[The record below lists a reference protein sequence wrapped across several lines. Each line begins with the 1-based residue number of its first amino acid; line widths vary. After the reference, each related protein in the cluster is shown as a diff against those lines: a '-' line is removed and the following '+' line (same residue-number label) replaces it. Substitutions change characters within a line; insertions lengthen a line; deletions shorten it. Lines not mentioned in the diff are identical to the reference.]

1 MSKTNTPYLPTK
13 GYTADIIALIDAT
26 HEAHVT
32 PILWG
37 DAGVGKTAMIEELAK
52 REGFAGL
59 TKIMLNTMDRTDV
72 LGLPRGEVVTVDGK
86 DGAPRS
92 VTVTVYADPAWIV
105 EANASEGKHYV
116 FLDEFSLADPEM
128 QGACLTMLQS
138 RHMPSGTPIN
148 DNVFFIAA
156 ANPADIITNGYELSP
171 PLANRLMHLDYTPPV
186 AEWFEGMVDAWGQE
200 VSADEQA
207 FRTML
212 VSFLQ
217 RNPDKVQQEGG
228 DRSGAWASRR
238 SWDNAARIVHRVP
251 GMDMRVRAL
260 TGLVGR
266 DLAEQ
271 FATFAAGFV
280 LPKPEEIV
288 ADPSCVDWKDGTMGY
303 AALVSLTAWL
313 DEADKVDPVAAVF
326 NFAVKNGPKDVPTVR
341 VKPFLEKA
349 VKLRKGKMPALDMT
363 KDGFKAFTDLVF
375 K

>member
-1 MSKTNTPYLPTK
+1 MSKANTPYLPTK
-13 GYTADIIALIDAT
+13 GYTSDIIALIDAA

-52 REGFAGL
+52 RDGFAGL
-59 TKIMLNTMDRTDV
+59 TKVMLNTMDRTDV
-72 LGLPRGEVVTVDGK
+72 LGLPRGEVITIEGK
-86 DGAPRS
+86 DGKPRS
-92 VTVTVYADPAWIV
+92 ATVTVYADPAWIV
-105 EANASEGKHYV
+105 EANAAEGKHFV

-128 QGACLTMLQS
+128 QGSCLTMLQS
-138 RHMPSGTPIN
+138 RHMPSGTPIS
-148 DNVFFIAA
+148 DNVLFIAA
-156 ANPADIITNGYELSP
+156 ANPTDIITNGYELSP
-171 PLANRLMHLDYTPPV
+171 PLSNRLMHIDYKPPV
-186 AEWFEGMVDAWGQE
+186 SEWFEGMIDAWGQQ

-228 DRSGAWASRR
+228 DRSMAWASRR
-238 SWDNAARIVHRVP
+238 SWDNAARIVHRFTDT
-251 GMDMRVRAL
+251 DMRVRAL

-266 DLAEQ
+266 NLAEQ

-303 AALVSLTAWL
+303 AALVSLTAWM
-313 DEADKVDPVAAVF
+313 DDASKVDGVTGVF
-326 NFAVKNGPKDVPTVR
+326 NYAVKNGPKDVPTVR
-341 VKPFLEKA
+341 VRPFIEKA
-349 VKLRKGKMPALDMT
+349 VKFRKGKLPSLDFT
-363 KDGFKAFTDLVF
+363 KDGFKQFTDMVF
-375 K
+375 